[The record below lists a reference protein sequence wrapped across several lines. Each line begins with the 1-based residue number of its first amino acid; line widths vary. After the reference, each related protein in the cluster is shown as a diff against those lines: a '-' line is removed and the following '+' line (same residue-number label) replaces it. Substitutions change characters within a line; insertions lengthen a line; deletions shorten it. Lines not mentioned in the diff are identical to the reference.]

1 MSVHSDNKES
11 PHLPKMDEAH
21 EEIQIAE
28 QPYTIFNSRAKK
40 WIIAAVTVIACFS
53 PLASNIYYPALNTLA
68 TDLHTSLSL
77 MNLTLTSYMIIQAI
91 SPTIIATFSDVTGR
105 RPAYFICF
113 IVFIAANIGLALQSN
128 YVALLL
134 LRCLQSAGSSATG
147 ALANAVIADTVTSAE
162 RGSYIGYTFS
172 GAFVGQSV
180 GPVLGGILV
189 YTVSWRWIFWFLAIF
204 SGLLFIGFVLFIPET
219 CRKIVGNGSFA
230 PPRSR
235 IFPQPV
241 FSSSRTSSAPLTPR
255 DGTRKGWGA
264 NFSILLLSLKIC
276 LLKEEGAILLYS
288 GLIFASLAAV
298 AAALPSQLSAQF
310 KMNELQIG
318 LCCIPMG
325 VGSCGAAAVMGKLV
339 NFNYHRHARLKGI
352 VTDSHNDTDLHG
364 FPIEAARLQVALPVL
379 YLNCTLLVCYGWIL
393 QKAHSLGATL
403 TFLFFLSFTATATF
417 SVLSTLLIDL
427 LSDKPGAA
435 GAANNLTR
443 CLLGAGSAAFIL
455 PLIQR
460 IGVGWAYTVIAGLL
474 TILSPIVWVILIY
487 GQQWRRASQNS

>member
-1 MSVHSDNKES
+1 M
-11 PHLPKMDEAH
+11 
-21 EEIQIAE
+21 
-28 QPYTIFNSRAKK
+28 
-40 WIIAAVTVIACFS
+40 
-53 PLASNIYYPALNTLA
+53 
-68 TDLHTSLSL
+68 
-77 MNLTLTSYMIIQAI
+77 
-91 SPTIIATFSDVTGR
+91 
-105 RPAYFICF
+105 
-113 IVFIAANIGLALQSN
+113 
-128 YVALLL
+128 
-134 LRCLQSAGSSATG
+134 
-147 ALANAVIADTVTSAE
+147 
-162 RGSYIGYTFS
+162 
-172 GAFVGQSV
+172 
-180 GPVLGGILV
+180 
-189 YTVSWRWIFWFLAIF
+189 
-204 SGLLFIGFVLFIPET
+204 
-219 CRKIVGNGSFA
+219 GNGSFA

>member
-1 MSVHSDNKES
+1 
-11 PHLPKMDEAH
+11 
-21 EEIQIAE
+21 
-28 QPYTIFNSRAKK
+28 
-40 WIIAAVTVIACFS
+40 
-53 PLASNIYYPALNTLA
+53 
-68 TDLHTSLSL
+68 
-77 MNLTLTSYMIIQAI
+77 MNLIFTLYMIIQAI
-91 SPTIIATFSDVTGR
+91 SPTIIVMFSDVTGQ
-105 RPAYFICF
+105 RPAYFFCF

-128 YVALLL
+128 YIVLLIFYY
-134 LRCLQSAGSSATG
+134 LQSAGSSATG
-147 ALANAVIADTVTSAE
+147 ALVNMVITDTVTSAE
-162 RGSYIGYTFS
+162 RGSYIRYIFS
-172 GAFVGQSV
+172 ISSLSLFVSVFVGQPVS
-180 GPVLGGILV
+180 PVLGGILV
-189 YTVSWRWIFWFLAIF
+189 YTVSWQWIFWFLAIF
-204 SGLLFIGFVLFIPET
+204 SGPFFIIFVLFNSET
-219 CRKIVGNGSFA
+219 CRKIVGNGLFA
-230 PPRSR
+230 LPLSR
-235 IFPQPV
+235 IFPQP
-241 FSSSRTSSAPLTPR
+241 
-255 DGTRKGWGA
+255 GA
-264 NFSILLLSLKIC
+264 NFSILLLSLKIY

-298 AAALPSQLSAQF
+298 AAALSSHLSAQF
-310 KMNELQIG
+310 KLNELQIG

-325 VGSCGAAAVMGKLV
+325 VGSCGAVAVMEKLV

-352 VTDSHNDTDLHG
+352 ITDSHNDTDLHG

-417 SVLSTLLIDL
+417 GVLSTLLIDL

-460 IGVGWAYTVIAGLL
+460 TGVGWAYTVIAGLL